1 MFVFENI
8 LDGIGFAKEK
18 ITDVAHNVVEKNKK
32 NAQLNRLRRVMK
44 QENETIAKAY
54 QALGKIF
61 YENMT
66 DEQREENALL
76 CQIVE
81 KSSSRM
87 EKAYRR
93 YVQVMN
99 DREDEEVSEVMSDE
113 DIEDITVACSN
124 ESKYEKTDETQDNAD
139 VQEEKEETPA
149 DETQEKPKEE
159 ISEVAEGDLF

>member
-124 ESKYEKTDETQDNAD
+124 ESKYEKTEEDQDNAD
-139 VQEEKEETPA
+139 VQEKKEETPT

>member
-139 VQEEKEETPA
+139 VQEKKEEIPG

>member
-54 QALGKIF
+54 QAMGKIF

-139 VQEEKEETPA
+139 VQEEKEEAPA
-149 DETQEKPKEE
+149 DATQEKPKEE

>member
-139 VQEEKEETPA
+139 VQEKKEETPA
-149 DETQEKPKEE
+149 VTTQEGPKEE

>member
-139 VQEEKEETPA
+139 VQEEKGETPA
-149 DETQEKPKEE
+149 DETQEGPKEE

>member
-139 VQEEKEETPA
+139 VQEEKEEAPA